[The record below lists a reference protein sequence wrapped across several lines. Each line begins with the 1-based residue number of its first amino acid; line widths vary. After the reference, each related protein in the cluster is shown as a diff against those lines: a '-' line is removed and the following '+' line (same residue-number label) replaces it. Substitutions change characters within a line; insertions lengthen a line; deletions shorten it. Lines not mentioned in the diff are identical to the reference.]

1 MSDVTTFIHRQTN
14 RKIDSVM
21 TIEEILNSSMTA
33 EEKISALM
41 NKTVTV
47 PAWQG
52 EHGLESEYNP
62 LKHPV
67 MNKNTYQDIVTP
79 DGIKRVTRVPLPFQ
93 KLAAKRMTELVTG
106 IPVRRIY
113 KPTNDKQKEVAAFL
127 EAVYDRCRID
137 SVNVDRFNRL
147 YAGCEIM
154 TLWYA
159 VAQTNTIYN
168 GLRSEIKLRCRT
180 FSPMLGDW
188 LYPLFDEYGD
198 MIAMSISYQ
207 RKVGKNTVRYFD
219 CYTADR
225 HVKWSNEAGSMTE
238 VENEPITLG
247 KIPAIYASREKPV
260 WEDTSNMV
268 YEMEWSLSR
277 NGNYLRENSKPLF
290 AVFADEQIS
299 YGDEKDGDKEFRSV
313 LQYPKGS
320 SAQYITW
327 TQSVDCLKYH
337 VSELRNLYFTS
348 LQLPDWSYEKM
359 SQIAMS
365 GESRKQMFID
375 AQLKVKDEKGVLIEF
390 LDRETN
396 VLKSFA
402 KVIMGKAYEADIDD
416 LRVEQL
422 ITPFSITDEKDD
434 ITNLMAANGNKPLM
448 SQRESIERYGKSDDV
463 DKTLEEI
470 RSEEMVDGFNLTE

>member
-1 MSDVTTFIHRQTN
+1 MS
-14 RKIDSVM
+14 
-21 TIEEILNSSMTA
+21 
-33 EEKISALM
+33 
-41 NKTVTV
+41 
-47 PAWQG
+47 
-52 EHGLESEYNP
+52 
-62 LKHPV
+62 
-67 MNKNTYQDIVTP
+67 
-79 DGIKRVTRVPLPFQ
+79 
-93 KLAAKRMTELVTG
+93 
-106 IPVRRIY
+106 
-113 KPTNDKQKEVAAFL
+113 
-127 EAVYDRCRID
+127 
-137 SVNVDRFNRL
+137 
-147 YAGCEIM
+147 
-154 TLWYA
+154 
-159 VAQTNTIYN
+159 
-168 GLRSEIKLRCRT
+168 
-180 FSPMLGDW
+180 
-188 LYPLFDEYGD
+188 
-198 MIAMSISYQ
+198 
-207 RKVGKNTVRYFD
+207 
-219 CYTADR
+219 
-225 HVKWSNEAGSMTE
+225 
-238 VENEPITLG
+238 
-247 KIPAIYASREKPV
+247 
-260 WEDTSNMV
+260 
-268 YEMEWSLSR
+268 

-390 LDRETN
+390 LDREMN

-402 KVIMGKAYEADIDD
+402 KVIMGEAYETDIDD
-416 LRVEQL
+416 L
-422 ITPFSITDEKDD
+422 KDD
-434 ITNLMAANGNKPLM
+434 STNLMAANGNKPLM